1 MLIAQISDLH
11 IRSSGELYG
20 GVARS
25 SAHLRLV
32 VDHLHS
38 LDTRPELVVVS
49 GDLADEGNP
58 DEYVEVAAELERLT
72 IPCLLM
78 AGNHD
83 DRDNLRRAFPLHRYL
98 PQEGALNYCIDDHDL
113 RIIAVDTCGPGRHHG
128 EIDGST
134 LSWLEFTLLA
144 NREKPTLVMMH
155 HPPFACGIPYLDHFN
170 LRAPGQLEDLL
181 RRFDNIEA
189 VVCGHVHRMMV
200 KQWAGTV
207 VIACPS
213 TTTEIALQLQM
224 TAQPQSY
231 LGPSAYL
238 IHRWEKGQGL
248 VTHLAHVDHAAGPF
262 PFF

>member
-11 IRSSGELYG
+11 IRSNGELYG

-25 SAHLRLV
+25 NAHLRLV

-49 GDLADEGNP
+49 GDLVDEGSP

-72 IPCLLM
+72 IPFLIM

-83 DRDNLRRAFPLHRYL
+83 DRDNLRRAFPLHCYL
-98 PQEGALNYCIDDHDL
+98 PQDGALNYCIDDHDL
-113 RIIAVDTCGPGRHHG
+113 RIIALDTCGPGRHHG

-189 VVCGHVHRMMV
+189 VVCGHVHRMML
-200 KQWAGTV
+200 KRWAGTV